1 MRVKPGAAL
10 GVAAL
15 SLLGGCAPWTWPSAV
30 PAAQRPAPSA
40 ASAYF
45 DFSWELSGDRQ
56 AAPLQVFDDG
66 HRMWLQFSPSQGEPG
81 LWRPAPEGDL
91 RAVGYSRQGPYLVL
105 DQVWPALVVQAQGRQ
120 ASVRRAQ
127 ARQELPEPVSQ
138 APSNPAQIAPA
149 GPAPAATPQPAG
161 TDVRVAL
168 SALAEPPVRGMQAA
182 VADKPDAQKDPM
194 PQLAPADEQAPGASY
209 SVDRADGHM
218 RRTVARW
225 AQQAGWVFQAEHWS
239 VDVDIP
245 VVGDAVFDMPFERAV
260 QSLLAATELSDRPLQ
275 PCFYSNKVVRV
286 VAFAQACDRTAPPGE
301 RA

>member
-1 MRVKPGAAL
+1 M
-10 GVAAL
+10 
-15 SLLGGCAPWTWPSAV
+15 
-30 PAAQRPAPSA
+30 
-40 ASAYF
+40 
-45 DFSWELSGDRQ
+45 
-56 AAPLQVFDDG
+56 
-66 HRMWLQFSPSQGEPG
+66 
-81 LWRPAPEGDL
+81 

-120 ASVRRAQ
+120 AAVRRAAMQ
-127 ARQELPEPVSQ
+127 
-138 APSNPAQIAPA
+138 
-149 GPAPAATPQPAG
+149 
-161 TDVRVAL
+161 
-168 SALAEPPVRGMQAA
+168 AEPPEPAPETLPSPTQTS
-182 VADKPDAQKDPM
+182 
-194 PQLAPADEQAPGASY
+194 PADEQAPGASY

-245 VVGDAVFDMPFERAV
+245 VVGDAVFDMPFEQAV